1 MNNDKK
7 ISRLDFLKLLGL
19 GTSILIFNIIPL
31 PRIFRSVFGQSDLY
45 LSPQTMNNSTTSTV
59 PTQTITT
66 TFKVGINN
74 DTFGGS
80 ETYGIDMGYNQ
91 FSGQKL
97 NDEPLSQPLSIDLSK
112 PDPSPPV
119 PYVTKNPQAIDVL
132 FQQIQ
137 GLDVLRMFLF
147 EENEGLRFDGQN
159 KNRLI
164 GIDEELIKNVK
175 KVLDIAHKYNVQV
188 YFSLIDS
195 IPIMAD
201 LPEDLPD
208 NRLQS
213 YVAWRTAQRNNIK
226 LIIDDPEN
234 FSNVVLA
241 PLLEQIKDNPG
252 LFGLELLNEP
262 NTFFNEEQ
270 TRLISNNEVKN
281 FVTVCTNAINKMA
294 PNVRVSISSDDNDV
308 AQEYAVSTPISFAD
322 YHAYYDPNE
331 KLLKYDPGK
340 WNNKKVLLG
349 EIGINHRNDTT
360 PETVDEKAKEVVG
373 IEKIVQ
379 EANNNGFMGALV
391 YGIFD
396 PNFIASEHQQVI
408 LAWLKEY
415 KKGIISHIT

>member
-1 MNNDKK
+1 MSKDRK
-7 ISRLDFLKLLGL
+7 ISRLDFLKLLGV
-19 GTSILIFNIIPL
+19 GTGILIFNIFPL
-31 PRIFRSVFGQSDLY
+31 PRIFRSVFGQSDLN

-59 PTQTITT
+59 ATQAITTT

-74 DTFGGS
+74 DTFGGGD
-80 ETYGIDMGYNQ
+80 TYGMDMGYNQ

-97 NDEPLSQPLSIDLSK
+97 YDEPLSQPLSIDLSK
-112 PDPSPPV
+112 PDPAPPV
-119 PYVTKNPQAIDVL
+119 PYITKNPQAIEVL
-132 FQQIQ
+132 LQQIQ

-159 KNRLI
+159 NNRLI
-164 GIDEELIKNVK
+164 GIDEELVKNVK
-175 KVLDIAHKYNVQV
+175 KVLDTAHKYNVQV

-201 LPEDLPD
+201 LPEDLTD

-226 LIIDDPEN
+226 SIIDDPDN

-252 LFGLELLNEP
+252 LFGLELINEP
-262 NTFFNEEQ
+262 NTFFNEDP
-270 TRLISNNEVKN
+270 TKIISNNEVKN
-281 FVTVCTNAINKMA
+281 FVTVCANTITKMA
-294 PNVRVSISSDDNDV
+294 PNVMVSISSDDNDV
-308 AQEYAVSTPISFAD
+308 GQEYAVSTPISFVD

-340 WNNKKVLLG
+340 WNNKKVFLG
-349 EIGINHRNDTT
+349 EVGINHRNDTT
-360 PETVDEKAKEVVG
+360 PETEDEKAKEVSG

-396 PNFIASEHQQVI
+396 PNFVAPEHQQVI
-408 LAWLKEY
+408 LSWLKEF
-415 KKGIISHIT
+415 KKSIR